1 MAGGV
6 RLAVGYIQISAETS
20 AVPQQIKDALDKA
33 GTAAAKPAGQQM
45 GKDISQGIQDG
56 LRTAPTASGGNAS
69 VISDVIQ
76 GKPIGGNVRVQAQK
90 VGKELG
96 TGINQG
102 INDAV
107 KSGTGPK
114 IDEIITKAAKPK
126 EIGDKIG
133 KELNEGVGGALKD
146 LGKGALEELKQ
157 GAKQWGTGVADEL
170 RKGDVKGAFGDV
182 GDVVENT
189 TSMLNTLSKTVGVNL
204 DSVEN
209 FGRDAATT
217 LDKVGGGIQTWVDR
231 VKGGASDVKTFAD
244 TVKGIGSGD
253 AASRLDATGR
263 ALGLL
268 ADNTKK
274 LTGTDISGFTRPLQ
288 DITDSASGVASVAAS
303 LKEIK
308 GLGGVGG
315 AAGAAEKFGL
325 AGLGAGGF
333 GLGAVGGVAA
343 LGAIVIAVLQSIPAE
358 KYGELIRGRAAKP
371 AEVDT
376 GPPPPTQPQ
385 MAAAAA
391 AVPPTP
397 GLPPEG
403 TSWQLINGKWVAVPM
418 VGNVPSA
425 ATPGYAPPGAPGIPA
440 APPGLP
446 ADDQAALDAL
456 NANRA
461 KRGLP
466 PVSAGGVPPPPPSPP
481 RAAPGLPP
489 VIADWGAPRVPSFA
503 ETIGAAHGAAVA
515 TIQAGQA
522 NVSASTA
529 SVTAGSVN
537 VSGAAAAVAA
547 SPAYSQG
554 KSTWWSK
561 QTGGGIGGS
570 GPVPI
575 IAHGGEHVLTADD
588 VQAAGGQEAVSAWRN
603 ALHYDD
609 GGEVKNQQWLKDAA
623 QKAGMTPDQYV
634 AAMAHTPP
642 AQPGMAGPGNMPLDQ
657 QQADMHQNLLGQG
670 TDQAGQNI
678 AALSGSDRTGGF
690 VPVGAGSKAVA
701 GTSFVSGL
709 LNLGNEAVGGL
720 IDTGAEA
727 AQAAAAVGGFGAGG
741 AAAGPAIQLGAS
753 EAKRAVSYGFQM
765 AGILADA
772 GIEQLFG
779 VFGGAPRWL
788 GYDYTQFI
796 PNINTGDIGTTTLEK
811 AMGAS
816 KDGKQA
822 PGQQPGGPVT
832 PEHLPGEQPVGP
844 PVPKFGDPSAQQ
856 PALGGLAQTGQGAQA
871 GDIKAGLAA
880 GLAAGGV
887 GAPPPAPG
895 SASPAPAPPPP
906 GGGGNLL
913 QGLIPGFGMDEGGML
928 PHNSMA
934 INTSG
939 RPELVLSPQQ
949 LDAMG
954 TSGNRNPY
962 SRGGDTINITA
973 VDAQDVAAQIDK
985 RKRLAAMQYN
995 SRP

>member
-1 MAGGV
+1 MAGV
-6 RLAVGYIQISAETS
+6 RLATGYIEISAETS
-20 AVPQQIKDALDKA
+20 RVPQQIKDALNQA
-33 GTAAAKPAGQQM
+33 GTAAAKPAGTQM

-56 LRTAPTASGGNAS
+56 LKTAPSGSGGS
-69 VISDVIQ
+69 VISDVIA
-76 GKPIGGNVRVQAQK
+76 GKTIGGNVRTQGQK

-96 TGINQG
+96 TGLNQGVTEGLRTAPSGGGAGSVVTDIVQGKPVSGSVKTQGQKVGKDIGAGMNQG
-102 INDAV
+102 IHESVKADDA
-107 KSGTGPK
+107 G
-114 IDEIITKAAKPK
+114 IK
-126 EIGDKIG
+126 E
-133 KELNEGVGGALKD
+133 AFKD
-146 LGKGALEELKQ
+146 WGKGFTDQLI
-157 GAKQWGTGVADEL
+157 
-170 RKGDVKGAFGDV
+170 KGDVKKVFADIKTDLGGLGSSIGKVFTGGDV
-182 GDVVENT
+182 KTQLEGLTGSLTKVEDLAKN
-189 TSMLNTLSKTVGVNL
+189 LGVNL
-204 DSVEN
+204 H
-209 FGRDAATT
+209 
-217 LDKVGGGIQTWVDR
+217 GI
-231 VKGGASDVKTFAD
+231 
-244 TVKGIGSGD
+244 
-253 AASRLDATGR
+253 
-263 ALGLL
+263 
-268 ADNTKK
+268 
-274 LTGTDISGFTRPLQ
+274 P
-288 DITDSASGVASVAAS
+288 
-303 LKEIK
+303 
-308 GLGGVGG
+308 
-315 AAGAAEKFGL
+315 
-325 AGLGAGGF
+325 
-333 GLGAVGGVAA
+333 GAVGGLADEPGLKNLA
-343 LGAIVIAVLQSIPAE
+343 TSLQSINDGLGGFDAKGSGLEGALGRIGGKAGDAANRVIGLKEALELLGQVDWNKFPGATGVDEFLNKGPGDLGTQIRNWLHDQGINLPDLGKATRE
-358 KYGELIRGRAAKP
+358 KEARDKALAAGTPVGQGIEDYPLGFIGPIQPGTKRVPGGARPLLPGEPTVAP
-371 AEVDT
+371 W
-376 GPPPPTQPQ
+376 GPNMYKYWYQ
-385 MAAAAA
+385 
-391 AVPPTP
+391 
-397 GLPPEG
+397 GGER
-403 TSWQLINGKWVAVPM
+403 
-418 VGNVPSA
+418 
-425 ATPGYAPPGAPGIPA
+425 PPGFVDPGTGFVSPAA
-440 APPGLP
+440 APPP
-446 ADDQAALDAL
+446 AAA
-456 NANRA
+456 RM
-461 KRGLP
+461 
-466 PVSAGGVPPPPPSPP
+466 
-481 RAAPGLPP
+481 
-489 VIADWGAPRVPSFA
+489 PSFA
-503 ETIGAAHGAAVA
+503 ETIGGAHGAAVA
-515 TIQAGQA
+515 TIQAARADISA
-522 NVSASTA
+522 NIASL
-529 SVTAGSVN
+529 TAGSVT
-537 VSGAAAAVAA
+537 VSGGGAAAAVAA

-554 KSTWWSK
+554 RPTWWSK

-588 VQAAGGQEAVSAWRN
+588 VQAAGGQDAVSAWRN

-623 QKAGMTPDQYV
+623 TKAGMTPDQYV

-657 QQADMHQNLLGQG
+657 QQSDMHQNLLGQG

-895 SASPAPAPPPP
+895 SASPAPAPPPQ

-954 TSGNRNPY
+954 TSGNKNPY

-973 VDAQDVAAQIDK
+973 VDAQDVAKEIDK
-985 RKRLAAMQYN
+985 RKRLAMLQY
-995 SRP
+995 SGRP